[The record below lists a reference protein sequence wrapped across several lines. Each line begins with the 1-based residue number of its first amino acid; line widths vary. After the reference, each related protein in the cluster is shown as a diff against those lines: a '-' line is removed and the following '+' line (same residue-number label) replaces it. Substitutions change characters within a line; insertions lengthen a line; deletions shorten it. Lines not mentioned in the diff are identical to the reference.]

1 MNYYLYLIFIPI
13 IIIVLYIFIKLIY
26 VKFFA
31 KNKSENLHGVVDVE
45 DEMEVVKKTISDG
58 IEKVKHDG
66 TEIINDAEVKVKN
79 GFVEVR
85 EIFWKYFDIAFEFVK
100 KSLIKFWHFVLHF
113 IVLFL
118 GWLSDL
124 FDRLYAKSRNTF
136 LYTATKEKGSVT
148 TFWKHLKEY
157 KKEVEEDWKKK

>member
-66 TEIINDAEVKVKN
+66 TEMINDAEVKVKN
-79 GFVEVR
+79 GFGEVK
-85 EIFWKYFDIAFEFVK
+85 EIFWKYFDIVFDFIK
-100 KSLIKFWHFVLHF
+100 KSLIKLWHFILHF

-124 FDRLYAKSRNTF
+124 LIDFMQK
-136 LYTATKEKGSVT
+136 
-148 TFWKHLKEY
+148 
-157 KKEVEEDWKKK
+157 VEILFYILLRKKKVQLQLFGNI